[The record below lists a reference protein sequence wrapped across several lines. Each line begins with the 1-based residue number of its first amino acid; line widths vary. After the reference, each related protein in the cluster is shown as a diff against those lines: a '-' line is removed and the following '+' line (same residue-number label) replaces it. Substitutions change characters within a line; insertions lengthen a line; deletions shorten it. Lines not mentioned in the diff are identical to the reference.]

1 MKAIHIVMVSVVL
14 SLLGLSLFF
23 YKAYHLEFP
32 LKPNKE
38 AQSWYIEAKIA
49 FTPSP
54 DKPAQVSFFIP
65 QNTSNYAIV
74 DESFI
79 SQAYGQATK
88 RDKLTGNRMV
98 TWSKRQVKDHQV
110 LFYRAVLYELSATGV
125 DDGAD
130 GKVPE
135 AVSVYKKG
143 QKPAVVQPAAE
154 GEPAMDDVSEESPV
168 FLAIHSVID
177 EAKERSVDTNSFV
190 TEIYKSL
197 ERRDDDRIKLIIRN
211 AEKGLDT
218 TPRLAVLLLN
228 AANIPARIVNGV
240 SLEGQRRF
248 ASIVEWV
255 EVYVDKQWHSIDPKS
270 GRFGLDG
277 QYFPWWRGAM
287 PVLRVNGGKN
297 IEMSISV
304 KQNTED
310 AITKAI
316 WKGQNAA
323 EIISELSLFSLPIDT
338 QLVFKVLLLVPVGGL
353 VISFLRQIVGI
364 KTFGTFMPVLVAL
377 SFRETQLFWGVFLFT
392 TVVVIGLIIRA
403 YFDKLQLLF
412 VPRLTAVLTI
422 VVLLIGLLTVVLY
435 KFGINAGLSIS
446 LFPMII
452 LTMTIERMS
461 VMWEEVGPKESI
473 STGVGSLACAIIAY
487 LCMSSQYIGHLVFV
501 FPELLFLVLSIS
513 ILMGRYNGYKL
524 TEYWRF
530 RTLERN
536 IRNGKA

>member
-1 MKAIHIVMVSVVL
+1 MKAIHIIMVSVVL

-54 DKPAQVSFFIP
+54 DKPAQVNFFIP

-125 DDGAD
+125 DDAAD
-130 GKVPE
+130 DKIPE
-135 AVSVYKKG
+135 AVSIYKKG
-143 QKPAVVQPAAE
+143 QKPAIVQPAAE
-154 GEPAMDDVSEESPV
+154 GAPAMDDVTEESPV
-168 FLAIHSVID
+168 FLAIHSIID
-177 EAKERSVDTNSFV
+177 EAKERSVDTNSLV
-190 TEIYKSL
+190 TELYKSL

-377 SFRETQLFWGVFLFT
+377 SFRETQLFWGVLLFT
-392 TVVVIGLIIRA
+392 IVVIIGLMIRA

-422 VVLLIGLLTVVLY
+422 VVLLIGILTVILY

-461 VMWEEVGPKESI
+461 VMWEEVGARESVT
-473 STGVGSLACAIIAY
+473 TGLGSLACAVIAY